1 MNLKIIIMGIDVYV
15 SNQTINKWFNSI
27 LKELDFLN
35 ECTIHKNLDSLYNSL
50 LNVNNARVVLLDI
63 EDRASCEYVS
73 SINNGF
79 ENVHCVAIGLNRN
92 ITEVFTYFN
101 LGFSSYIDLS
111 YSAIEVYQAI
121 HKSLGNSKY
130 LSNSQ
135 QELLFEH
142 LSHNLEGLAKCISI
156 PSSANNHNGN
166 HDSIKY
172 SEKSL
177 TEKEKKVCEFLLKG
191 FTYKE
196 IANSLGVTSFTI
208 NQRVKGIYK
217 KLQVRS
223 RSELSFRYLS

>member
-1 MNLKIIIMGIDVYV
+1 MGIDVYV

-35 ECTIHKNLDSLYNSL
+35 DCTIHKNLDSLYNSL

-63 EDRASCEYVS
+63 EDRASCEYVA
-73 SINNGF
+73 SIKNGF
-79 ENVHCVAIGLNRN
+79 ENVHCVAIGLNRS
-92 ITEVFTYFN
+92 IGDVFTYFN

-130 LSNSQ
+130 LSTAQ
-135 QELLFEH
+135 QELLLEH
-142 LSHNLEGLAKCISI
+142 LSHNLDGLAKCITI
-156 PSSANNHNGN
+156 PSSSNGHNCNYGN
-166 HDSIKY
+166 GDSIKY